1 MSSAPKEHKPIQV
14 GGPDHLAFARHVFD
28 NYQALIRSIDAK
40 AGAVVAL
47 AIFLGASLFPVIKDA
62 VSHVSRSG
70 LFIRIISF
78 SFAASGSGFV
88 LCFLWL
94 LRAISGVIKP
104 RGARF
109 YPAVKKTHDLLWQ
122 EHIAK
127 HEDNRSYFEAI
138 SSATSNILL
147 RNLTDQVFELAHIS
161 KEKMGALNR
170 GFTALYWL
178 FTFWLLNIP
187 AGLILLGWKG

>member
-70 LFIRIISF
+70 LFIRIIP
-78 SFAASGSGFV
+78 
-88 LCFLWL
+88 L
-94 LRAISGVIKP
+94 LSR
-104 RGARF
+104 R
-109 YPAVKKTHDLLWQ
+109 
-122 EHIAK
+122 
-127 HEDNRSYFEAI
+127 
-138 SSATSNILL
+138 
-147 RNLTDQVFELAHIS
+147 
-161 KEKMGALNR
+161 
-170 GFTALYWL
+170 
-178 FTFWLLNIP
+178 
-187 AGLILLGWKG
+187 